1 MKEFDV
7 TITET
12 LERTVTVRANSQAE
26 AEQRV
31 TDDWNDSVYVLNDQD
46 FIGVDF
52 KTSEGREIE
61 RGTMD
66 VLLVKADAFPVSV
79 QIGGKLEDLQE
90 AVGGNIE
97 AVYPYDDPVALI
109 VNDEGKLTGL
119 PLNRALCDEAGQM
132 YDVVAGDFLVV
143 GLTEDSFGS
152 LSPELMKKYEA
163 KFRQPELFIKMGSR
177 IQAIPIP
184 DDMVEERKAAIDA
197 YKAKQKLAPTH
208 AER

>member
-1 MKEFDV
+1 M
-7 TITET
+7 
-12 LERTVTVRANSQAE
+12 
-26 AEQRV
+26 
-31 TDDWNDSVYVLNDQD
+31 
-46 FIGVDF
+46 
-52 KTSEGREIE
+52 
-61 RGTMD
+61 
-66 VLLVKADAFPVSV
+66 
-79 QIGGKLEDLQE
+79 
-90 AVGGNIE
+90 
-97 AVYPYDDPVALI
+97 ALI

-163 KFRQPELFIKMGSR
+163 KFHQPELFIKMGSR

>member
-152 LSPELMKKYEA
+152 LSPEPVSYTHLTL
-163 KFRQPELFIKMGSR
+163 PTNSR
-177 IQAIPIP
+177 
-184 DDMVEERKAAIDA
+184 V
-197 YKAKQKLAPTH
+197 
-208 AER
+208 